1 MGEVR
6 ELHGDPR
13 RMGEF
18 CDGEGEL
25 HGEPGKMGELFD
37 GKGELHGEPGEMG
50 ELFDGEGKLHGELDE
65 MGELLGHVGELGDVE
80 LMCELDQP
88 SKWAAEL
95 MCELR
100 RPSGRVQTSHS
111 PTSWA
116 FIEPTIPINGG
127 KELQLSFHPG
137 NKVYVLLLL
146 FKVFH
151 YKKRHLGLV
160 LVGGGFWFAQ
170 IPRAWGPPR
179 CNTFYLGREIL
190 PFSVLVITNRFSEDI
205 VRIKV
210 GRYICRC

>member
-1 MGEVR
+1 MGEVS
-6 ELHGDPR
+6 ELHGDPG

-25 HGEPGKMGELFD
+25 HGEPDEMGELFD
-37 GKGELHGEPGEMG
+37 GEDELHGEPGEMG
-50 ELFDGEGKLHGELDE
+50 ELFDGEGKLHGELGE
-65 MGELLGHVGELGDVE
+65 MGELLGHVDEL
-80 LMCELDQP
+80 
-88 SKWAAEL
+88 
-95 MCELR
+95 
-100 RPSGRVQTSHS
+100 
-111 PTSWA
+111 
-116 FIEPTIPINGG
+116 EPTIPINGD
-127 KELQLSFHPG
+127 KELQLSFRPV

-179 CNTFYLGREIL
+179 CNTFNLGREIL